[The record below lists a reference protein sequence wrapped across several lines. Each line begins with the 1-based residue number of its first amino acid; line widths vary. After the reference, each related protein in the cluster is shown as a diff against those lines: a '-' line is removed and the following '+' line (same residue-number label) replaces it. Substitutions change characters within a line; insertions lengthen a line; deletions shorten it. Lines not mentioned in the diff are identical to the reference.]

1 MDNQLYKQNIFV
13 QKSIKKFNPDIITN
27 KDKIENLRKETIF
40 KQSKITY
47 NSITNNTPDIIISN
61 KDLELTKDKPINN
74 IEFIINDKYKERM
87 EQDILFKPIKQK
99 IINEPI
105 IEDNKIINNFIELK
119 DDQTD
124 FSTTQKKEIE
134 SNKNKYK
141 NIILKLKNSKII

>member
-27 KDKIENLRKETIF
+27 KDKIENTRKETIF

-74 IEFIINDKYKERM
+74 IEIIINDKYKERK
-87 EQDILFKPIKQK
+87 EQDILYKPIKQK
-99 IINEPI
+99 IINEET
-105 IEDNKIINNFIELK
+105 IEENKTINNFIELK
-119 DDQTD
+119 DDQTE
-124 FSTTQKKEIE
+124 FSTIQKKEIE